1 MRTFS
6 SYYFNTPLHPTR
18 TFSELLTDPRRLRFG
33 WYAILINMFLYT
45 WVYVNLT
52 IGGGAPSSF
61 APWLAISKES
71 YYFYDRFLL
80 APSMFICWISAAGLV
95 QLASKPFG
103 GSGSFEDTLSA
114 LGFSIGIASLASLLH
129 DFPDTLLGAMGLLD
143 LREYEVMLN
152 SPTIWRTVLWTCYG
166 ASFLLFV
173 VLFSKVVRIV
183 QRIPPMPAGIVGVS
197 GFVTYQTLFLVF
209 NR

>member
-1 MRTFS
+1 MRTFFQ
-6 SYYFNTPLHPTR
+6 YYYRTPWRPTQ
-18 TFSELLTDPRRLRFG
+18 TFSELLTDPSRFRFG

-45 WVYVNLT
+45 WVYINLT

-61 APWLAISKES
+61 APWLAIPRES

-80 APSMFICWISAAGLV
+80 APSMFICWISAAGLI

-103 GSGSFEDTLSA
+103 GSGSFEDTLST
-114 LGFSIGIASLASLLH
+114 LGFSIGIASLASLVH
-129 DFPDTLLGAMGLLD
+129 DFPDTLLGALGLLD

-166 ASFLLFV
+166 ASFILFV
-173 VLFSKVVRIV
+173 VLFSKAVRVV
-183 QRIPPMPAGIVGVS
+183 QRIPRIPAVLVGVL
-197 GFVTYQTLFLVF
+197 GYVTYQTLFLVF